1 MSAKNPYEVLGVAKD
16 APEKDIKKAYYAL
29 AKKWHPDTSKE
40 ENAKEKFHDIQ
51 TAYDILSDEKKRAA
65 YDQYGE
71 ASTQEGFDP
80 DMFARGGAGGFGGF
94 HEFGSG
100 FGGARSGNASDLFEQ
115 LFGGAFGGGG
125 AGPFGGAGGNPFGGQ
140 GPRARHVRGD
150 DLETTVTL
158 SFNDACAGTVRKV
171 TITPVVDCNTCS
183 GSGLKPGEKKAT
195 CSTCRGT
202 GQQAFQVQGMFMSS
216 TCPTC
221 HGTGT
226 LIPRNARCGECD
238 GVGKVKERKEV
249 DVDIPAGIED
259 GMKIKLPGEGDAPIS
274 GKGPSGDLYVR
285 INVLPSPVFRRQ
297 GTNIYHD
304 AKVPLQTALLGGRVR
319 IPTLEGDVDVR
330 VREGTQ
336 NGEEAVLKGRGVK
349 SLYGRKNERGD
360 LVVSWKIQIPRSLT
374 TRQRKI
380 IQAFA
385 DDVDGRTPDLD
396 FGKAKSSSPSASSSS
411 ASDAPHP
418 DKNGDARPYVDP
430 SARAGQD
437 GHDCANDNVI
447 DKAAHAIGGAIGWA
461 ERLWGRLTKD
471 HDHKPKK

>member
-1 MSAKNPYEVLGVAKD
+1 
-16 APEKDIKKAYYAL
+16 
-29 AKKWHPDTSKE
+29 
-40 ENAKEKFHDIQ
+40 
-51 TAYDILSDEKKRAA
+51 
-65 YDQYGE
+65 
-71 ASTQEGFDP
+71 
-80 DMFARGGAGGFGGF
+80 MFARGGGGGFGGF
-94 HEFGSG
+94 QDFGSA
-100 FGGARSGNASDLFEQ
+100 FGGARGGNASDLFEQ
-115 LFGGAFGGGG
+115 LFGGAFGG
-125 AGPFGGAGGNPFGGQ
+125 AGQNPFGGGGSSFGGA

-158 SFNDACAGTVRKV
+158 SFTDACAGTKRKV
-171 TITPVVDCNTCS
+171 TITPVVDCKPCS

-226 LIPRNARCGECD
+226 LIPRSSRCGECD
-238 GVGKVKERKEV
+238 GIGRVKEKREV
-249 DVDIPAGIED
+249 EVDIPAGIED
-259 GMKIKLPGEGDAPIS
+259 GMKIKMPNEGDAPIT
-274 GKGPSGDLYVR
+274 GAGPSGDLYVR
-285 INVLPSPVFRRQ
+285 INVRPSPVFRRQ

-319 IPTLEGDVDVR
+319 IPTLEGEVDVR

-349 SLYGRKNERGD
+349 SLYGRKSERGD

-374 TRQRKI
+374 SRQRKI

-385 DDVDGRTPDLD
+385 DDVEGRTPDLE
-396 FGKAKSSSPSASSSS
+396 FGTGPSSPKSSPNSSPSPPPA
-411 ASDAPHP
+411 ADAPHP
-418 DKNGDARPYVDP
+418 DKMGDSRPYVDP
-430 SARAGQD
+430 SARAGQE

-461 ERLWGRLTKD
+461 ERMWGRLTKD
-471 HDHKPKK
+471 THDKSKK